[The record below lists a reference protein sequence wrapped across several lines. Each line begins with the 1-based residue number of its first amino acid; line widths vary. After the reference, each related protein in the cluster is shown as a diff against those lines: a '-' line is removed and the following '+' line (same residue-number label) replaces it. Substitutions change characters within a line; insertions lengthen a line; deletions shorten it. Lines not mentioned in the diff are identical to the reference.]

1 MTSREHDV
9 AALADLPDGTMQA
22 VTAGDTKVLL
32 ARIGGTVHAV
42 SGTCPQA
49 GGPLAEGVQIVVNGT
64 LQAADALFAA
74 GDIAAFSHT
83 GNGPPIRVEH
93 WRVAQQHGR
102 VAARN
107 MLGRGELYDAVPV
120 FWTIQYMKRLDYVG
134 HAADWDYIEIEG
146 KLEPPNFLAYCVRE
160 DRVAAVAGFDRDSDV
175 AAMVL
180 LMQTRAD
187 WTPDRLRAALQS
199 GATDICGQGQSA

>member
-32 ARIGGTVHAV
+32 ARMGGTVHAV

-83 GNGPPIRVEH
+83 GNGRRSGWSTGALPSSTDGLP
-93 WRVAQQHGR
+93 
-102 VAARN
+102 
-107 MLGRGELYDAVPV
+107 RG
-120 FWTIQYMKRLDYVG
+120 T
-134 HAADWDYIEIEG
+134 
-146 KLEPPNFLAYCVRE
+146 CS
-160 DRVAAVAGFDRDSDV
+160 AGVNS
-175 AAMVL
+175 
-180 LMQTRAD
+180 T
-187 WTPDRLRAALQS
+187 TPCRFF
-199 GATDICGQGQSA
+199 GQFSI